1 MIIYPYKRIPDKV
14 TLSVPSGWG
23 IGRSDT
29 GWMTAEVFY
38 DFIANCFYKELL
50 EKKIQLPVVLF
61 VDGHKTHITMEVS
74 ELCRSLQIH
83 LIALYP
89 NATRILQPAHVAA
102 FRPIKVAWKKALH
115 EWYAGNNHQV
125 SLTKEKFA
133 PLLKKVVAS
142 CAKPE
147 TLINGF
153 RICGLH
159 PFQPD
164 NVDYSKCIAK
174 QSTSDDTIPSLPEA
188 HLRFLSYADFC
199 DTIGAWNVNQGVF
212 DGHLNIEL
220 ETDDFLSI
228 YMLWKKFN
236 ASSANNH
243 ATFGQSRNGS
253 IHEDNDMILH
263 VQTSRNGSIHD
274 NVILDDQTGKLKG
287 NVKDSLEIHIEN
299 QETKKESIIA
309 VSNSVDQQALV
320 EVLPGPSR
328 PISRDKLITV

>member
-1 MIIYPYKRIPDKV
+1 MVSVFVVCIHSSPIMLI
-14 TLSVPSGWG
+14 TL
-23 IGRSDT
+23 T
-29 GWMTAEVFY
+29 
-38 DFIANCFYKELL
+38 
-50 EKKIQLPVVLF
+50 
-61 VDGHKTHITMEVS
+61 
-74 ELCRSLQIH
+74 
-83 LIALYP
+83 
-89 NATRILQPAHVAA
+89 
-102 FRPIKVAWKKALH
+102 
-115 EWYAGNNHQV
+115 
-125 SLTKEKFA
+125 
-133 PLLKKVVAS
+133 
-142 CAKPE
+142 
-147 TLINGF
+147 
-153 RICGLH
+153 
-159 PFQPD
+159 
-164 NVDYSKCIAK
+164 KCIAK

-199 DTIGAWNVNQGVF
+199 DTIGAWNVNKCQGVF

-228 YMLWKKFN
+228 YMLWKKIN
-236 ASSANNH
+236 ASLANNH